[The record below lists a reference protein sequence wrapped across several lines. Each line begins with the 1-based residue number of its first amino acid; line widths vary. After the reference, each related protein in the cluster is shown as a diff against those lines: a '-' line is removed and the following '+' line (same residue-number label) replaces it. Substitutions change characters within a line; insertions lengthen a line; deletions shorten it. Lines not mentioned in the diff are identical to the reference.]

1 MKKLCLILTLLY
13 AFGANCSAESSLNI
27 AKNLLEGDNSKFESS
42 MGAWTSSGTCLIA
55 NESGRN
61 GNYLKLT
68 DTGASH
74 DYDKQ
79 MEYSLSGHT
88 PAEGKNMSSSSGRK
102 KYQALV
108 KSRSFFRKTP
118 QVRVIPKFHSVAMN
132 PSQ

>member
-1 MKKLCLILTLLY
+1 MKKLCLILTVLY
-13 AFGANCSAESSLNI
+13 AIWANCSAQSLNI
-27 AKNLLEGDNSKFESS
+27 AGNLLDSNSSTFESGS
-42 MGAWTSSGTCLIA
+42 SSWTCYDKDAWSIA
-55 NESGRN
+55 SESGRN

-102 KYQALV
+102 KMEPQALV
-108 KSRSFFRKTP
+108 KSGSFFRKTP
-118 QVRVIPKFHSVAMN
+118 
-132 PSQ
+132 